1 MKKISRTLYHSTKS
15 RYQDIMSLF
24 YNCKLEKEHSLIL
37 NFHKIELDKND
48 IFSYEFTKFQD
59 LINKFLD
66 LDLSIGDANSAIR
79 GNVKVGITFDDA
91 HASSRKAIEWLL
103 KKNITSSISVIT
115 SNIAPAFNDF
125 LNLSDLKE
133 FCKNGVE
140 IISHSINHY
149 NFTHIDSKQR
159 KIELCE
165 SKKILETEIEKKIFG
180 FSIPYGEINRSLPQE
195 AKDAGYDFLLTSK
208 YGSFQRNIK
217 KFCYPRVAVLH
228 YDTPR
233 SVMFKAS
240 VK

>member
-1 MKKISRTLYHSTKS
+1 MIGKKLYHNIKS
-15 RYQDIMSLF
+15 HYQDIMTSF
-24 YNCKLEKEHSLIL
+24 YNCKLEKKHSLII
-37 NFHKIELDKND
+37 NFHEIDLDKND
-48 IFSYEFTKFQD
+48 IFSYEFSKFQD

-66 LDLSIGDANSAIR
+66 LDLSIGDAYSAIR
-79 GNVKVGITFDDA
+79 GDVNIGITFDDA
-91 HASSRKAIEWLL
+91 YASSSKAIEWLL

-115 SNIAPAFNDF
+115 CKTAPSFKEY

-149 NFTHIDSKQR
+149 NFTRIDSKQR

-165 SKKILETEIEKKIFG
+165 SKQILENEIKKNILG
-180 FSIPYGEINRSLPQE
+180 FSIPYGKYNNSLPLE
-195 AKDAGYDFLLTSK
+195 AKEAGYKYVLTSN
-208 YGSFQRNIK
+208 YGSFQSNFK

-228 YDTPR
+228 YDTSR

>member
-1 MKKISRTLYHSTKS
+1 MKKIGKIFYHRTKS
-15 RYQDIMSLF
+15 HYQDIMSSF

-37 NFHKIELDKND
+37 NFHKIELNKND

-79 GNVKVGITFDDA
+79 GNVNIGITFDDA

-115 SNIAPAFNDF
+115 SNTDPAFKNF
-125 LNLSDLKE
+125 LNYPDLKE
-133 FCKNGVE
+133 FCKNGIE

-149 NFTHIDSKQR
+149 NFTNIDSKQR
-159 KIELCE
+159 RIELFE
-165 SKKILETEIEKKIFG
+165 SKKILENEIEKKIFG
-180 FSIPYGEINRSLPQE
+180 FSIPYGKFNKSLSQE
-195 AKDAGYDFLLTSK
+195 AKDAGYDFMLTSN
-208 YGSFQRNIK
+208 YGSFKHNIK
-217 KFCYPRVAVLH
+217 KFCYPRIAILH
-228 YDTPR
+228 YDTSR
-233 SVMFKAS
+233 SIMFKAR